1 MGKKDKK
8 QRLEGAELS
17 EAQHKGSFQLPSSN
31 DGPKLD
37 ASQWPLL
44 LKNYDKL
51 NVRTSHYTPH
61 TEGVSPLKRD
71 IKSYV
76 SSGFFNLDKPSNPS
90 SHEVVSWIKRILRAE
105 KTGHSGTLD
114 PKVSGCLIV
123 CIDRTTRLAKSQQGA
138 GKEYMCIFKLHEAV
152 DDERKV
158 RQALEKL
165 TGALFQRPPLIS
177 AVKRQL
183 RIRTVY
189 ENKFVEYDPEQ
200 QMGIFN
206 CVCESGTYVRTICVH
221 LGLILGCG
229 GQMQELRRNRSGICD
244 ENEQMVTMH
253 DVLDAQYLLDTQKDE
268 SYMRHIVQPLE
279 ALLTQH
285 KRIVVKD
292 SSVNAICYGAKIL
305 IPGVLRFDDDI
316 EVGKEIVIMTT
327 KGEAICIAIAQMS
340 TSTIASVDHGIVA
353 KSKRVIMER
362 DVYGRKW
369 GLGPVASKKKQMVKD
384 GLLDKF
390 GKSTDKTPKSWA
402 KEYVATNVKEEPAA
416 ENGAAAAEE
425 EEEPVKP
432 KKKKVVVKQEE
443 SSSDS
448 E

>member
-8 QRLEGAELS
+8 SKVADGEVAEIQQKS
-17 EAQHKGSFQLPSSN
+17 NFQLPTSN
-31 DGPKLD
+31 EAAKLD

-51 NVRTSHYTPH
+51 NVRSNHYTPH
-61 TEGVSPLKRD
+61 VEGCSPLKRD
-71 IKSYV
+71 IKNYV

-90 SHEVVSWIKRILRAE
+90 SHEVVSWIKRILRAD

-138 GKEYMCIFKLHEAV
+138 GKEYICIFKLHEAV

-189 ENKFVEYDPEQ
+189 ENKFIEYDPEQ

-206 CVCESGTYVRTICVH
+206 CICESGTYVRTICVH

-244 ENEQMVTMH
+244 ENEEMVTMH
-253 DVLDAQYLLDTQKDE
+253 DVLDAQYMLDTQKDE
-268 SYMRHIVQPLE
+268 SYMRHIVRPLE

-305 IPGVLRFDDDI
+305 IPGVLRYDDDI

-340 TSTIASVDHGIVA
+340 TATIASVDHGIVA

-390 GKSTDKTPKSWA
+390 GKPNDKTPASWG
-402 KEYVATNVKEEPAA
+402 KEFSYEKTQKQTKEEPM
-416 ENGAAAAEE
+416 EQDEE
-425 EEEPVKP
+425 APVQKKP
-432 KKKKVVVKQEE
+432 KKAVKKED